1 MIYYGSIWCNLTC
14 LIRRQQEYLMREVFH
29 FPLCLIFTRISAL
42 GLYGANESFR
52 HDIGGG
58 WHTLSGGWNS
68 LNLPRHL
75 AG

>member
-1 MIYYGSIWCNLTC
+1 V
-14 LIRRQQEYLMREVFH
+14 REVFH